1 MKSRLMPVVSL
12 DRRPNASFCHK
23 FGPWKLLNAI
33 SQENQKAEGAGKKSV
48 RITGSVF
55 SKCFALTLIVGDEH
69 FI

>member
-23 FGPWKLLNAI
+23 LGPRKLLQAI
-33 SQENQKAEGAGKKSV
+33 SQENQKADGVEKKKSV

-55 SKCFALTLIVGDEH
+55 
-69 FI
+69 